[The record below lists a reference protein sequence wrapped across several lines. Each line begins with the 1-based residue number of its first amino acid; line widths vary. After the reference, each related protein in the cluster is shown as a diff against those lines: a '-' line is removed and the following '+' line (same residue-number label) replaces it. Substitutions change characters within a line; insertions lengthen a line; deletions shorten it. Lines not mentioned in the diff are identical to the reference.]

1 MSKHQIGCKITNFQ
15 CETGNYIRLFV
26 RDFGFLT
33 MMVPMMA
40 MMVSETGGLAIG
52 QTALMGQKW
61 LVSADSQEFNLEDE
75 GRTAR
80 DSGLGEFAVA
90 HLCRDVQF
98 PLVADDHLLQCHN
111 PTVY

>member
-1 MSKHQIGCKITNFQ
+1 
-15 CETGNYIRLFV
+15 
-26 RDFGFLT
+26 
-33 MMVPMMA
+33 MMA
-40 MMVSETGGLAIG
+40 MMVSEIGGLAIG

-90 HLCRDVQF
+90 HLCRDAWRIWKGELHPIF
-98 PLVADDHLLQCHN
+98 SF
-111 PTVY
+111 

>member
-1 MSKHQIGCKITNFQ
+1 MSNTKSVAKLLIFNVKRGTKSV
-15 CETGNYIRLFV
+15 YLFAILV
-26 RDFGFLT
+26 FLT

-75 GRTAR
+75 GRTTR

-90 HLCRDVQF
+90 HLCRDV
-98 PLVADDHLLQCHN
+98 
-111 PTVY
+111 

>member
-1 MSKHQIGCKITNFQ
+1 
-15 CETGNYIRLFV
+15 
-26 RDFGFLT
+26 
-33 MMVPMMA
+33 MMA
-40 MMVSETGGLAIG
+40 MMVSEIGGLAIG

-90 HLCRDVQF
+90 EPDGQWRAAITRVEGMTVDGGSAVVGC
-98 PLVADDHLLQCHN
+98 DD
-111 PTVY
+111 TSG

>member
-1 MSKHQIGCKITNFQ
+1 
-15 CETGNYIRLFV
+15 
-26 RDFGFLT
+26 
-33 MMVPMMA
+33 MMA
-40 MMVSETGGLAIG
+40 MMVSEIGGLAIG

-90 HLCRDVQF
+90 HL
-98 PLVADDHLLQCHN
+98 
-111 PTVY
+111 